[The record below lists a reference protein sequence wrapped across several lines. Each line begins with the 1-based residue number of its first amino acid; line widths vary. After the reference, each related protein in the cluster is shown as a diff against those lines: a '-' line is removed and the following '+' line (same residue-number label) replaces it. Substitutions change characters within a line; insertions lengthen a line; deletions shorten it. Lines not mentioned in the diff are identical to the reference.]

1 MKKSRFT
8 EEQIAFALKQAE
20 TGTPVAEVL
29 RRMGISEQTFYRWK
43 KLYGGLGTGELR
55 RLKQLE
61 DENRKLKQLV
71 ADLSLDK
78 HILQDVLAKALTPAR
93 RRELVHQVQEA
104 HGVSERRGCAAL
116 GVGRSGVRYRSTKP
130 DQAPLRMRICDLAKS
145 WVRYGYF
152 RIYILLRR
160 EGWRVNHKRVHRL
173 YRDEGL
179 SLRLKRPR
187 RHVSAAHRERQP
199 AALRPN
205 ERWSMDFVS
214 DALFDGRRLRALTV
228 VDAFTREALAIEV
241 DQGNKGE
248 QVVAVVARLAMLRGA
263 PCAIQVDNGPEFV
276 SKALDRWAYE
286 NGVTLD
292 FSRPGKPTDNA
303 LVESFNGRLRDECLN
318 ANWFLSLAD
327 ARSKIETWRRQY
339 NESRPHTAL
348 GWLTPQEFALAA
360 ALQAA
365 E

>member
-1 MKKSRFT
+1 M
-8 EEQIAFALKQAE
+8 
-20 TGTPVAEVL
+20 
-29 RRMGISEQTFYRWK
+29 
-43 KLYGGLGTGELR
+43 
-55 RLKQLE
+55 
-61 DENRKLKQLV
+61 
-71 ADLSLDK
+71 
-78 HILQDVLAKALTPAR
+78 
-93 RRELVHQVQEA
+93 
-104 HGVSERRGCAAL
+104 SERRGCAAL

-145 WVRYGYF
+145 RVRYGYF

-263 PCAIQVDNGPEFV
+263 PCAIQVDNVLRSE
-276 SKALDRWAYE
+276 E
-286 NGVTLD
+286 
-292 FSRPGKPTDNA
+292 
-303 LVESFNGRLRDECLN
+303 GRLARQQVSVREHAPAVCLSSTSIQAAPADPEELSAI
-318 ANWFLSLAD
+318 ANTGS
-327 ARSKIETWRRQY
+327 
-339 NESRPHTAL
+339 SRCTRHRGPHRPQHEMSIQA
-348 GWLTPQEFALAA
+348 GDPSIIYRVVVLTPSRLC
-360 ALQAA
+360 
-365 E
+365 